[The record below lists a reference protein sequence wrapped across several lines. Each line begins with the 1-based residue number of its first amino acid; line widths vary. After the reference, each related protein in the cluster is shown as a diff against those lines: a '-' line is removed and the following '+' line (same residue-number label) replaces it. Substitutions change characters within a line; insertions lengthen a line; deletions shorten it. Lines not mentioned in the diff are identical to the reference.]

1 MRKRNLLI
9 LILVAAN
16 LLVWLVAGRETPN
29 GILTI
34 AVLDVGQGDAI
45 YIEAPNG
52 NQVLVDAGAGR
63 QILAAL
69 GEVMPFYDRSLD
81 LLIATH
87 PDADHVGGFPAVLQ
101 RFQVSGWLES
111 GMESETATWAAV
123 ETARAEAGLERLIAR
138 QGLKIILDEGVALT
152 VLWPVANPNPK
163 GETNDASIVARL
175 DYGETSALLTG
186 DAPTAPVE
194 NYLLA
199 HESAALPAT
208 LLKIAHHGSRYS
220 SSLQFLKT
228 VNPQSAAIS
237 VGAKNR
243 YGHPAPQVLSNL
255 AELKIPLRRTDERGT
270 VVFKSDGQNLGPS
283 D

>member
-1 MRKRNLLI
+1 LK
-9 LILVAAN
+9 V
-16 LLVWLVAGRETPN
+16 
-29 GILTI
+29 GILPE
-34 AVLDVGQGDAI
+34 G
-45 YIEAPNG
+45 
-52 NQVLVDAGAGR
+52 
-63 QILAAL
+63 
-69 GEVMPFYDRSLD
+69 PF
-81 LLIATH
+81 
-87 PDADHVGGFPAVLQ
+87 
-101 RFQVSGWLES
+101 
-111 GMESETATWAAV
+111 
-123 ETARAEAGLERLIAR
+123 
-138 QGLKIILDEGVALT
+138 
-152 VLWPVANPNPK
+152 ANPNPK